1 MKKKRQ
7 KVIQGRCDVLKN
19 PGDAS
24 RLVLGMFRVHY
35 RTFYHR
41 KNGLRC
47 GVLCYIKQRLF
58 AKVMFSADAIVQ
70 VYTIIVETLVNFHLA
85 QLQLVGGMG
94 FAEKQTVGESRRA
107 VSRASVFALGLYST
121 MG

>member
-1 MKKKRQ
+1 
-7 KVIQGRCDVLKN
+7 
-19 PGDAS
+19 
-24 RLVLGMFRVHY
+24 MFRVHY

-85 QLQLVGGMG
+85 QPRLVGEFG
-94 FAEKQTVGESRRA
+94 FY
-107 VSRASVFALGLYST
+107 L
-121 MG
+121 